1 MKRKPI
7 ILILSLIIMIA
18 STPCSIFAAEGPLYV
33 YDGIADADHL
43 LKEYSFTDLQD
54 LWQAEGR
61 KPYKYSGYNTLANYK
76 TLVEDNEQSAKGP
89 TVLGILEDA
98 GIDTSGLTENDSVKF
113 LAADG
118 RSLRLTYGQLTEER
132 YYFPSG
138 NTGTAKGAKGDDAS
152 RAGAVVVPAIIDLA
166 HTKKSSSLRIG
177 QIAPNEQ
184 TWPAHNHYMTDTK
197 GGKIIIQRDGT
208 SQEPAT
214 LTASP
219 KSGAT
224 VVPNQTIS
232 INGGSHY
239 VKVYYTTDGSVPSLN
254 SDIYNY
260 ISNTDD
266 GRTPLNRSIIVSNN
280 VGTDFTI
287 KCFKYRYGY
296 FNSNIQSFTYKV
308 VSVTSHNHTVNGQ
321 KYKATKAATASA
333 RGTARFVK
341 SKNAKSVTVPKAVK
355 LKDRRYYNVTAVAA
369 RAFTYA
375 KVRNVTIASNVT
387 TLKPYAFKNSRAT
400 KIFIKTKNL
409 KKSTVKNSLKGSKV
423 QTIVVNVGTKK
434 INKTYVTKYKK
445 FFTKANAGR
454 KVTVR
459 IAL

>member
-1 MKRKPI
+1 
-7 ILILSLIIMIA
+7 MIA

-43 LKEYSFTDLQD
+43 LKEYSFADLQD
-54 LWQAEGR
+54 LWQAQGR
-61 KPYKYSGYNTLANYK
+61 RPYKYSGYNTYASYK
-76 TLVEDNEQSAKGP
+76 TLADDKEQSAQGP
-89 TVLGILEDA
+89 TVLGILEDS
-98 GIDTSGLTENDSVKF
+98 GVDTSELTENDSIKF
-113 LAADG
+113 VASDG
-118 RSLRLTYGQLTEER
+118 RVCRLTYGQLTEER

-138 NTGTAKGAKGDDAS
+138 STGTAKGSKGNDAS
-152 RAGAVVVPAIIDLA
+152 RAGAVLVPAIVDLA

-177 QIAPNEQ
+177 QVAPNEQ
-184 TWPAHNHYMTDTK
+184 TWPAHNHYMTDIN
-197 GGKIIIQRDGT
+197 GGKIIILRNDT

-224 VVPNQTIS
+224 VVPNQIID

-239 VKVYYTTDGSVPSLN
+239 IKIYYSVDGTVPTLD

-260 ISNTDD
+260 KTYTD
-266 GRTPLNRSIIVSNN
+266 PAVNRLIAVPNRIGGSFV
-280 VGTDFTI
+280 V
-287 KCFKYRYGY
+287 KCFKQRYGY
-296 FNSNIQSFTYKV
+296 FNSKVQTFTYKII
-308 VSVTSHNHTVNGQ
+308 SVKSLTHTVSSQ

-333 RGTARFVK
+333 RGTARFIK